1 MQLALRLSIAARRG
15 VSKTLTPRTLASL
28 GHQAPPARPA
38 SKKAAAAPPP
48 PPPAAKSLAAVLEL
62 ELKYEKEEGAG
73 SSEATMAEIRAEL
86 AEWKFDVAPLQAR
99 FSATKRFGAQEVRLD
114 LDCTPMPADEDD
126 EGAEEGAEGDEA
138 GGAEAPASK
147 AEEGDDGDDGG
158 EAPPDGYRMLVT
170 IKEAGKAT
178 TMQVGCFLGAH
189 LRVHRV
195 TLFPAGKEPS
205 SDVIFGGFDELPL
218 YAGPNF
224 DELDQAVQNAFY
236 EYLADRGVDDALAE
250 RLADFAQAKEQS
262 EYVAWLAAARAF
274 AAK

>member
-1 MQLALRLSIAARRG
+1 M
-15 VSKTLTPRTLASL
+15 
-28 GHQAPPARPA
+28 
-38 SKKAAAAPPP
+38 
-48 PPPAAKSLAAVLEL
+48 
-62 ELKYEKEEGAG
+62 
-73 SSEATMAEIRAEL
+73 
-86 AEWKFDVAPLQAR
+86 APLQAR
-99 FSATKRFGAQEVRLD
+99 FSAAKRFGAQEVRLD
-114 LDCTPMPADEDD
+114 LDCTPMHADEDE
-126 EGAEEGAEGDEA
+126 EGAEGAEGDEA
-138 GGAEAPASK
+138 GEAGGGAPSK
-147 AEEGDDGDDGG
+147 AKEHDEEGEEGDD

-262 EYVAWLAAARAF
+262 EYVNWLAAARDF
-274 AAK
+274 AKAK